1 PRVSHILMDMRMPGL
16 SGKELMNI
24 LRKRT
29 ESIKIIAFTAQALP
43 EKRSK
48 ILSEGFDGLLIK
60 PFREAELLEALGMD
74 NINNQSSIPQEIELV
89 ILSFIYEDTK
99 ELAKIINLFIKDTLD
114 DLMNLKSAIKNQN
127 AVDAEILFHRL
138 AGRSAQLGQDKI
150 AFNLRKCEID
160 TRNGEI
166 SPISELDKIETQLLY
181 FIDFLIT
188 KEKLII

>member
-1 PRVSHILMDMRMPGL
+1 
-16 SGKELMNI
+16 
-24 LRKRT
+24 
-29 ESIKIIAFTAQALP
+29 
-43 EKRSK
+43 
-48 ILSEGFDGLLIK
+48 GFDGLLIK

-74 NINNQSSIPQEIELV
+74 HSSIPSALPQEIDLG
-89 ILSFIYEDTK
+89 ILPFIYEDPK

-114 DLMNLKSAIKNQN
+114 DLMNLKSAIKKQN

-166 SPISELDKIETQLLY
+166 SHISEVDKIETQLLY